1 MLSDRYW
8 GTGRKADP
16 RGWGD
21 GVTVAEYDEE
31 YADAAS
37 LVDAVFGAAW
47 AAVPTTPTRAVAST
61 ATSTAT
67 SWVAEPDTTEA
78 DVEAESVA
86 VVDEPAVEAEASAA
100 EGVLNVDA
108 ESVAVVDEPAVEAE
122 ASAAESVLSVDV
134 ESVAVVAEPAVE
146 VDESAAEGVLSVEA
160 EPAPVV
166 DEPMVRDVAASDD
179 AESTSVSGVAEAAV
193 VVEPAG
199 VTRVVA
205 SSRETERP
213 ATKAPVVV
221 KSRTRGRL
229 VAAGVVALTAV
240 AAVVIVSAGAGRRRP
255 DRVARGRR

>member
-31 YADAAS
+31 YADAAR
-37 LVDAVFGAAW
+37 LVDAVFGADW
-47 AAVPTTPTRAVAST
+47 AAVPTTPTRVVASR
-61 ATSTAT
+61 
-67 SWVAEPDTTEA
+67 VAEPEPEPETTEA
-78 DVEAESVA
+78 DADAESVA

-179 AESTSVSGVAEAAV
+179 VESTSVSGVAEAAV